1 MLGLASLDIHMI
13 RNKNKEMIIMALTAK
28 QIYAIV
34 NEVAQQA
41 MGSKAIAVVDNTG
54 LIALGNTVLG
64 SDATKNNFINAL
76 TDRIGKTIVSFREY
90 HSHFPDFE
98 RDSIEWGNILQKLKI
113 AMPDA
118 EEDQSYNLVDGSS
131 VDQYKINKAKVNQL
145 LFTSETPWQ
154 THITV
159 HLDELEK
166 AFIDSNAMGT
176 FISSMFGEVQ
186 NRIELAM
193 ENLSMDCVNNYIG
206 ELISLKSTTAKKR
219 VINLVTEYKDKT
231 GVDHTAEPLNALGD
245 EEFLKYVVRRVN
257 SISTS
262 MEYMTYN
269 MFNSASSAVGAIP
282 ELPENEKNVYTRHT
296 PKSEQRMMLFID
308 LVNSLKTNIN
318 SKAFNMEQV
327 AIDIPFK
334 TVPFWQSIEAPS
346 EINVKTS
353 SGAEVEQSLIMGILY
368 DREAMGTF
376 KKKYKSLTSPV
387 NAAGQYYNVFYHM
400 ITMYYNDLTENAVIF
415 LLA

>member
-1 MLGLASLDIHMI
+1 
-13 RNKNKEMIIMALTAK
+13 MALTAK

-41 MGSKAIAVVDNTG
+41 IGSKDITVIDNTG
-54 LIALGNTVLG
+54 LIALGNTVLA

-76 TDRIGKTIVSFREY
+76 TDRIGRTIVSFREY

-118 EEDQSYNLVDGSS
+118 EEDQSYNLVDGKS

-145 LFTSETPWQ
+145 LFTNETPWQ

-159 HLDELEK
+159 HLEALEK
-166 AFIDSNAMGT
+166 AFIDTSSMGA
-176 FISSMFGEVQ
+176 FISGMFGEVQ

-193 ENLSMDCVNNYIG
+193 ENLSMDCVNNYIAEIITRKEG
-206 ELISLKSTTAKKR
+206 RPSRI
-219 VINLVTEYKDKT
+219 INLVTEYKDNT
-231 GVDHTAEPLNALGD
+231 GVDHTTTPLNALDD
-245 EEFLKYVVRRVN
+245 EEFLKFVIRRIN
-257 SISTS
+257 SLSSTF
-262 MEYMTYN
+262 EYMTVNLYN
-269 MFNSASSAVGAIP
+269 DTGIYEGAGSSGA
-282 ELPENEKNVYTRHT
+282 YTRHT
-296 PKSEQRMMLFID
+296 PKSEQKLMLFID
-308 LVNSLKTNIN
+308 MVNALKTNIN

-327 AIDIPFK
+327 AIDIPFM
-334 TVPFWQSIEAPS
+334 TVPFWQSMKKPSGINIKPTSKPNAP
-346 EINVKTS
+346 V
-353 SGAEVEQSLIMGILY
+353 VESLVMGILY

-376 KKKYKSLTSPV
+376 KKKYNSITSPV

-400 ITMYYNDLTENAVIF
+400 LTMYYNDLTENAVIF
-415 LLA
+415 LLQ

>member
-1 MLGLASLDIHMI
+1 
-13 RNKNKEMIIMALTAK
+13 MALTAK
-28 QIYAIV
+28 QIYTIV
-34 NEVAQQA
+34 NEVASQA
-41 MGSKAIAVVDNTG
+41 MGASAIKVVDNAG
-54 LIALGNTVLG
+54 LITLGNTVLG

-76 TDRIGKTIVSFREY
+76 TDRIGRTIVSFRAY

-113 AMPDA
+113 AMPVA

-145 LFTSETPWQ
+145 LFTTETPWQ

-159 HLDELEK
+159 HLEELEK
-166 AFIDSNAMGT
+166 S
-176 FISSMFGEVQ
+176 FISSDAMGVFISGMFGEVQ

-193 ENLSMDCVNNYIG
+193 ENLSMDCVNNYMAEII
-206 ELISLKSTTAKKR
+206 ERKESIPTR
-219 VINLVTEYKDKT
+219 IINLVTEYKDKT
-231 GVDHTAEPLNALGD
+231 GVDHTKAPLNALND
-245 EEFLKYVVRRVN
+245 EEFLKYVVRRIN
-257 SISTS
+257 SISTT
-262 MEYMTYN
+262 MEYMTKG
-269 MFNSASSAVGAIP
+269 MFNHSSYPSG
-282 ELPENEKNVYTRHT
+282 NDTGVYTRHT

-308 LVNSLKTNIN
+308 LVNALKTNIN

-334 TVPFWQSIEAPS
+334 TVPFWQSLKSPS
-346 EINVKTS
+346 GISIKSS
-353 SGAEVEQSLIMGILY
+353 SGKETTVSQVMGILY

-376 KKKYKSLTSPV
+376 KKKYNSITSPV

-400 ITMYYNDLTENAVIF
+400 ITMYYNDLTENAVVF

>member
-1 MLGLASLDIHMI
+1 
-13 RNKNKEMIIMALTAK
+13 MAVTAK
-28 QIYAIV
+28 QIFTIV
-34 NEVAQQA
+34 NEVASQA
-41 MGSKAIAVVDNTG
+41 MGASAIAVVDNAG
-54 LIALGNTVLG
+54 LIALGNTILD

-76 TDRIGKTIVSFREY
+76 TDRIGRTIVSFRAY

-98 RDSIEWGNILQKLKI
+98 RDAIEWGNILQKLKI
-113 AMPDA
+113 AMPEA
-118 EEDQSYNLVDGSS
+118 EDDQSFDLVDGTS

-145 LFTSETPWQ
+145 LFSTETPWQ

-159 HLDELEK
+159 HLEQLEK
-166 AFIDSNAMGT
+166 AFTSATDMGA
-176 FISSMFGEVQ
+176 FISGMFGEVQ

-193 ENLSMDCVNNYIG
+193 ENLSMNCVNNYIA
-206 ELISLKSTTAKKR
+206 ELNARAGSTANPNR
-219 VINLVTEYKDKT
+219 VYKLVTLYKEATD
-231 GVDHTAEPLNALGD
+231 VDYTTKPLTALDD
-245 EEFLKYVVRRVN
+245 EDFLKFTVRTINR
-257 SISTS
+257 ISAT
-262 MEYMTYN
+262 MEYMTTGV
-269 MFNSASSAVGAIP
+269 FNAPQNTSDEGPTDAKKDI
-282 ELPENEKNVYTRHT
+282 YTRHT

-308 LVNSLKTNIN
+308 LVNALKTNIN

-334 TVPFWQSIEAPS
+334 TVPFWQSITKPAS
-346 EINVKTS
+346 INIKCASGVTSDEIPAV
-353 SGAEVEQSLIMGILY
+353 MGILY

-387 NAAGQYYNVFYHM
+387 NAAGQYYNVFYHI

>member
-1 MLGLASLDIHMI
+1 
-13 RNKNKEMIIMALTAK
+13 MALTAK
-28 QIYAIV
+28 QIYSIV
-34 NEVAQQA
+34 NEVAKQA
-41 MGSKAIAVVDNTG
+41 TGSANIAVIDNTG
-54 LIALGNTVLG
+54 LVALGNTILG
-64 SDATKNNFINAL
+64 SVETKNNFINAL
-76 TDRIGKTIVSFREY
+76 TDRIGRTIVSFRAY

-98 RDSIEWGNILQKLKI
+98 RDSIEWGNILQKLKV

-118 EEDQSYNLVDGSS
+118 EEDQSYNLVDGTS

-145 LFTSETPWQ
+145 LFTTETPWQ

-166 AFIDSNAMGT
+166 AFVDSSAMGA
-176 FISSMFGEVQ
+176 FISGMFGEVQ

-193 ENLSMDCVNNYIG
+193 ENLSMDCVNNYVAEIIK
-206 ELISLKSTTAKKR
+206 EKDNRPTRI
-219 VINLVTEYKDKT
+219 VNLVTEYKEKT
-231 GVDHTAEPLNALGD
+231 GVDYTTEPLNALND
-245 EEFLKYVVRRVN
+245 EDFLKYFVRRVN
-257 SISTS
+257 SLSS
-262 MEYMTYN
+262 VFEYMTVNIYN
-269 MFNSASSAVGAIP
+269 DTAIYEGEGNSGA
-282 ELPENEKNVYTRHT
+282 YTRHT

-308 LVNSLKTNIN
+308 IVNALKTNIN

-334 TVPFWQSIEAPS
+334 TVPFWQSLQTPS
-346 EINVKTS
+346 GINVKPA
-353 SGAEVEQSLIMGILY
+353 SGGTAVTESLVMGILY

-400 ITMYYNDLTENAVIF
+400 ITMYFNDLTENAVVF

>member
-1 MLGLASLDIHMI
+1 
-13 RNKNKEMIIMALTAK
+13 MALTAN
-28 QIYAIV
+28 QIYTIV

-41 MGSKAIAVVDNTG
+41 MGTKSIAVIDNAG
-54 LIALGNTVLG
+54 LVALGNTVLG
-64 SDATKNNFINAL
+64 NNETKNNFINAL
-76 TDRIGKTIVSFREY
+76 TDRIGRTIVSFRAY

-113 AMPDA
+113 GMPDA
-118 EEDQSYNLVDGSS
+118 ESDDSFNLVDGSS
-131 VDQYKINKAKVNQL
+131 VDQYKVNKPKVNQL
-145 LFTSETPWQ
+145 LFTNETPWQ

-166 AFIDSNAMGT
+166 AFLSSEAMGV

-193 ENLSMDCVNNYIG
+193 ENLSMDCVNNYMAEVI
-206 ELISLKSTTAKKR
+206 KR
-219 VINLVTEYKDKT
+219 KTSRPARVVNLLTEYKEKT
-231 GVDHTAEPLNALGD
+231 TIDYTTKPEDALDD
-245 EEFLKYVVRRVN
+245 EGFLKYVVRRIN
-257 SISTS
+257 SLSS
-262 MEYMTYN
+262 LFEYMTEGS
-269 MFNSASSAVGAIP
+269 FNDTGAYPNSIIP
-282 ELPENEKNVYTRHT
+282 PADKNIYSRHT
-296 PKSEQRMMLFID
+296 PKSEQRLMLYID
-308 LVNSLKTNIN
+308 MVNSLKTNIN

-334 TVPFWQSIEAPS
+334 TVPFWQSLESPS
-346 EINVKTS
+346 GINIKPA
-353 SGAEVEQSLIMGILY
+353 SGGTAITQSLIMGVMY

-376 KKKYKSLTSPV
+376 KKKYSSLTSPI
-387 NAAGQYYNVFYHM
+387 NAAGKYYNVFYHM